1 MVSVEGSQENA
12 FASEAVEL
20 LRLLFETDE
29 TFVVTNQSMRVFLGK
44 IQRQLVYCLEAKKE
58 ADLLEWWR
66 EALPGF
72 RDHMLVIASESRVSL
87 PNGTLAPIL
96 TEDRASRL
104 IGPCP
109 DAPDF

>member
-1 MVSVEGSQENA
+1 MVSVEGSQGHA

-20 LRLLFETDE
+20 FRLLFETDE
-29 TFVVTNQSMRVFLGK
+29 TFVVTNQSMRVLLDK
-44 IQRQLVYCLEAKKE
+44 IRRQMDYCLEAKKE
-58 ADLLEWWR
+58 SDLLEWWR
-66 EALPGF
+66 DELPEF
-72 RDHMLVIASESRVSL
+72 RGHMLVIASESRVSL